1 MYNIVIQI
9 QYKRIYTCTN
19 KKFYF
24 CPNMLKKT
32 KFYVSLFFLL
42 GNLYLSFKQLLN
54 SVNIN

>member
-42 GNLYLSFKQLLN
+42 VYLYLSFKQLLN

>member
-9 QYKRIYTCTN
+9 QYKRIYTY

-24 CPNMLKKT
+24 CPNMLKNPNFT
-32 KFYVSLFFLL
+32 SVCFFLL
-42 GNLYLSFKQLLN
+42 VYLYLSFKQLLN

>member
-9 QYKRIYTCTN
+9 QYKRIYTN

-42 GNLYLSFKQLLN
+42 VYLYLSFKQLLN

>member
-24 CPNMLKKT
+24 CPNMLNNPNFT
-32 KFYVSLFFLL
+32 SVCFFLL
-42 GNLYLSFKQLLN
+42 VYLYLSFKQLLN

>member
-9 QYKRIYTCTN
+9 QYKRIYTN

-24 CPNMLKKT
+24 CPNMLKKPQILRQ
-32 KFYVSLFFLL
+32 FVLFLVY
-42 GNLYLSFKQLLN
+42 LYLSFKQLLN